1 MNVRRDTVTRETQVA
16 PRTSGRG
23 RDEGGSDQRREWEGQ
38 RRDGGKEG
46 RLGARDYNLAK
57 S

>member
-23 RDEGGSDQRREWEGQ
+23 DDEGGSEQREWEGQ
-38 RRDGGKEG
+38 RRDRGKEG